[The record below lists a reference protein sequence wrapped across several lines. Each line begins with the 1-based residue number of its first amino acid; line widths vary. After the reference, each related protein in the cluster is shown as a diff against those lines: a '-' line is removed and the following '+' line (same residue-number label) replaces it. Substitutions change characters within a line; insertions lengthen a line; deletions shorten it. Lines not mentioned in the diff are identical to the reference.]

1 MRSGTGQFSGKVAL
15 VTGGASGIGRATSI
29 LFGREGAKVAV
40 VDRSKELALQ
50 VVREIENLGGEAIFL
65 ETDITNEAAVDA
77 MVASTVSRWG
87 RLDYAVNSAGIPD
100 PSPSFLEGT
109 EDHWKKISDI
119 NLKGVWLSMRAEIRQ
134 MLDGPG
140 GAIVNVSSRVGLV
153 GKPKVGMYA
162 ATKHG
167 VLGLTRS
174 AAIEFASRGLRI
186 NAVCPGLIETP
197 LATECFG
204 EQLPDLAKVMNP
216 LGRIGRPEEVAQGI
230 AWLCSDAASFVVG
243 IALPID
249 GGAVA

>member
-1 MRSGTGQFSGKVAL
+1 
-15 VTGGASGIGRATSI
+15 
-29 LFGREGAKVAV
+29 
-40 VDRSKELALQ
+40 VDRSRELALQ
-50 VVREIENLGGEAIFL
+50 VVREIEDLGGEAIAL
-65 ETDITNEAAVDA
+65 ETDVTGEAAVDA
-77 MVASTVSRWG
+77 MVTSTVG
-87 RLDYAVNSAGIPD
+87 RFGGLDYAVNSAGIPD

-109 EDHWKKISDI
+109 QDDWNKISDI

-134 MLDGPG
+134 MLNGPGG

-230 AWLCSDAASFVVG
+230 AWLCSDSASFVVG
-243 IALPID
+243 VAMPID
-249 GGAVA
+249 GGAAA